1 MSGRAVSYL
10 DGLGVYRPGTSLL
23 HRAPVGP
30 KLLGLI
36 IASIALVVVRGPLSA
51 VVFFAGALAVAALAR
66 IPLLQIVRTL
76 RALLLLAVA
85 IALLQWWS
93 IGPARAVESLL
104 DLLTLGLLG
113 LTLSHTTAVTDMLD
127 AFVRWITPL
136 RRIGVDPE
144 RVALTVGLAIQSLP
158 ATFALV
164 LETRDAARARGLR
177 TPRAYLTPFVIRVVA
192 RAHETGDALHARGI
206 GDG

>member
-1 MSGRAVSYL
+1 VSYL
-10 DGLGVYRPGTSLL
+10 DGLGVYQPGDSLL

-30 KLLGLI
+30 KLLGLLV
-36 IASIALVVVRGPLSA
+36 ASTALVVVRGPASA
-51 VVFFAGALAVAALAR
+51 VLFLLGALGLAALAR
-66 IPLLQIVRTL
+66 IPLLRIVRAL

-85 IALLQWWS
+85 IAALQWWS
-93 IGPARAVESLL
+93 SGLERAVESLI

-136 RRIGVDPE
+136 RRFGVDPE
-144 RVALTVGLAIQSLP
+144 QVALTVGLAIQSLP
-158 ATFALV
+158 ATLTLA

-177 TPRAYLTPFVIRVVA
+177 TPRALLTPFVIRVVA
-192 RAHETGDALHARGI
+192 RAHETGAALQARGI
-206 GDG
+206 GD

>member
-1 MSGRAVSYL
+1 MSYL
-10 DGLGVYRPGTSLL
+10 DGLGVYRPGDSLL

-30 KLLGLI
+30 KLLGLVV
-36 IASIALVVVRGPLSA
+36 ASIALVVVRGPVSA
-51 VVFFAGALAVAALAR
+51 IVFLLAALALAALAR
-66 IPLLQIVRTL
+66 IPLLRVL
-76 RALLLLAVA
+76 RVMRSLLLFALA
-85 IALLQWWS
+85 IAALQWWS
-93 IGPARAVESLL
+93 AGLSRAFESFL

-127 AFVRWITPL
+127 TFVRWISPL
-136 RRIGVDPE
+136 RRLGVDPE

-158 ATFALV
+158 ATLTLA

-206 GDG
+206 GDD